1 MDGSTDKGKVENEV
15 IVIQYCRVDK
25 TVEEVRSFS
34 RFLGVFEPLRGDA
47 DGLIECL
54 GEGLKMMGITDIL
67 SKDKVL
73 DVEGQPVLIGG
84 GTDGASVNVSD
95 QNGMKGK
102 LQRALPWLFW
112 SWCFAHCLEL
122 ACKDSLIAQLFK
134 DIEDMLIKLYYLYE
148 RSPKKCRE
156 LNDIIGD
163 LKEVFELPEGGNLPV
178 RSQGSRWISHKR
190 NALQRVISR
199 YGAYL
204 NHLSALIE
212 DQTIKSTD
220 RQKLKGYLLK
230 WRDARILIGCAFYT
244 DILQSPSFLSLSLQS
259 DHLDIVHGLRYILK
273 SHQSLKKLILQDPLQ
288 WPTVKAVRSKI
299 IDEDGSSVYQG
310 VHLKKYNDSTVK
322 SCKDQAIAD
331 LNRLDEKIRS
341 RLEWSDTGLLRAILL
356 LLDTQNWMPSHSFSK
371 QTEETN
377 NDEGDLYEDE
387 CLDEIQSSV
396 DKIVD
401 FFRQPLEA
409 KGVDLCSILD
419 EVEEAVQYS
428 RQYLSINKETY

>member
-1 MDGSTDKGKVENEV
+1 
-15 IVIQYCRVDK
+15 
-25 TVEEVRSFS
+25 
-34 RFLGVFEPLRGDA
+34 
-47 DGLIECL
+47 
-54 GEGLKMMGITDIL
+54 
-67 SKDKVL
+67 
-73 DVEGQPVLIGG
+73 
-84 GTDGASVNVSD
+84 
-95 QNGMKGK
+95 MKGK

-122 ACKDSLIAQLFK
+122 AYKDSLIAELFK

-148 RSPKKCRE
+148 WSPKKCRE
-156 LNDIIGD
+156 LNDIVGD

-190 NALQRVISR
+190 NALQHVISR

-204 NHLSALIE
+204 NYLSALIE
-212 DQTIKSTD
+212 DRTIKSTD

-273 SHQSLKKLILQDPLQ
+273 SHQSLKKLTLQDPLQ

-310 VHLKKYNDSTVK
+310 VHLKKYNNSTVK

-341 RLEWSDTGLLRAILL
+341 CLEWSDTGLLRAILL
-356 LLDTQNWMPSHSFSK
+356 LLDTQNWMPSRSCSK

-401 FFRQPLEA
+401 FFQQPLEA
-409 KGVDLCSILD
+409 KGIDLCSILD
-419 EVEEAVQYS
+419 EVEEAMQYS
-428 RQYLSINKETY
+428 RQYLSINKEGLV